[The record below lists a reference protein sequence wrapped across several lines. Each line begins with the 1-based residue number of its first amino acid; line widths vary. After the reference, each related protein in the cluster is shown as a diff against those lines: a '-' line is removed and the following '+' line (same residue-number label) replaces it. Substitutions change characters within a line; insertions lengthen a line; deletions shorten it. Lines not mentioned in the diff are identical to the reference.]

1 MDIKNNVLFKKK
13 ELLNFCVLR
22 FIFGISYSF
31 MIPIIPLYFDSIGIA
46 TIAIGTIMS
55 LYGVGKALAQVIF
68 GLITEKLGDKVTLV
82 AILGLMTVVPFL
94 YTIVHTKMLA
104 STIYVIQGTVLGM
117 AAPAT
122 YSILARSLDYEKRG
136 ECTGYASAVFTLGGG
151 IGAAIGGFIVAR
163 LTNYNLVF
171 YMACAGIAMSCLFAL
186 FKIKKPCIEE
196 WQEGKDDQECEKST
210 KVKKE
215 DYKDEYK
222 YKYEEKKDKN
232 KYEEKKEKCPKNLNG
247 IWEELKNDKLWSK
260 VILLASIAFLGD
272 YIYGCVVSIFPFYG
286 QEVLGTSAAYTSA
299 IISIYLFVF
308 GIFAPL
314 GGWTCD
320 KIGNN
325 RQLFLS
331 FIVMSATLLGIS
343 LSRSKVIFAI
353 IIVIYFLGATFL
365 NSSLQSLLSEFGEN
379 NKIKG
384 IVFGL
389 VGASESIGYAVS
401 PILSAYVYEW
411 NKLLLFVQLL
421 AFSLGVFG
429 IFLLL
434 RKKANIIN

>member
-1 MDIKNNVLFKKK
+1 MNIKNNVLFKKK
-13 ELLNFCVLR
+13 ELLNFCILR
-22 FIFGISYSF
+22 FVFGISYSF

-68 GLITEKLGDKVTLV
+68 GLITEKLGDKFTLV
-82 AILGLMTVVPFL
+82 IILGLMTFVPFS
-94 YTIVHTKMLA
+94 YTIVRTKMLA
-104 STIYVIQGTVLGM
+104 STIYVIQGTFLGM

-122 YSILARSLDYEKRG
+122 YSILARSLAYEKRG

-171 YMACAGIAMSCLFAL
+171 YIASTGIAISCLFAL
-186 FKIKKPCIEE
+186 FKIKKPCVEE
-196 WQEGKDDQECEKST
+196 WQESEGKQECEKSA
-210 KVKKE
+210 KLKE
-215 DYKDEYK
+215 KNCREK
-222 YKYEEKKDKN
+222 YKCYETTK
-232 KYEEKKEKCPKNLNG
+232 KCPKNLNG
-247 IWEELKNDKLWSK
+247 IWKELKNGELCSK
-260 VILLASIAFLGD
+260 VTLLASIAFLGD
-272 YIYGCVVSIFPFYG
+272 YIYGCVVSIFPFYS
-286 QEVLGTSAAYTSA
+286 QEVLGTSAGYTSA

-325 RQLFLS
+325 RQLFIS
-331 FIVMSATLLGIS
+331 FIVMSATLLGIA
-343 LSRSKVIFAI
+343 LTRSKVIFAI
-353 IIVIYFLGATFL
+353 IIVIYFLGSTFL

-379 NKIKG
+379 DKIKG

-389 VGASESIGYAVS
+389 VGASESMGYAVS

-421 AFSLGVFG
+421 VFSLGVFG

-434 RKKANIIN
+434 RKKAGIKFDK